1 MYTNKIKYFL
11 SCCLL
16 TLSLGQVDYNSEI
29 QPIFTNNCGN
39 CHLGSSSGGLN
50 LSSYTNVMS
59 GGNGGVV
66 IIPYN
71 HAASMIYDRITRE
84 ESADGNMPPNG
95 SLSQSQIDLIA
106 QWIDEGALEEPLDN

>member
-1 MYTNKIKYFL
+1 MVKNLKIYFL
-11 SCCLL
+11 FCCLL
-16 TLSLGQVDYNSEI
+16 GLSFGQVDYSEI
-29 QPIFTNNCGN
+29 QTIFNNNCGN

-59 GGNGGVV
+59 GGNDGAV
-66 IIPYN
+66 IIPYD
-71 HAASMIYDRITRE
+71 HAASVIYDRITRE
-84 ESADGNMPPNG
+84 ESATGDMPPTG